1 MNCSGCNKDFTNKS
15 KFDYHKK
22 ICIYYIYKSTYNTN
36 HSNEIIKNILE
47 MINLFNLHKI
57 NTSFIYTKDKLI
69 RRIINEYKILN
80 SFIILDNV
88 NNNND
93 EKIKIQYIYNYIN
106 YQDKENYKYDDILD
120 IITNIY
126 IIPKNDIIDI
136 INSYKTVYIS
146 NF

>member
-22 ICIYYIYKSTYNTN
+22 ICIYYIYKSRYNTN

-57 NTSFIYTKDKLI
+57 NTAFIYTKDKLI